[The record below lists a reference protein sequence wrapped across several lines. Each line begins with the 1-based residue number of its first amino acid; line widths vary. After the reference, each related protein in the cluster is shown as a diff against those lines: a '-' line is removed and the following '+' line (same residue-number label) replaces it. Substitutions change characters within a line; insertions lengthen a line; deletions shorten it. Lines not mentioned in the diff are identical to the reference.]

1 MRVLTG
7 VVVMMAISVA
17 ACSPAATRDTQPPIL
32 ETSMPDV
39 SARESTSG
47 PVESTAPP
55 QDGTA
60 STVPSTLPADPERDN
75 TALIS
80 LLSPVETLPDIV
92 PGGWDPSHG
101 APYEAYVYE
110 RDGAMI
116 TILATYDEDDDIGR
130 AMAFGEGVAPPD
142 PEGTTV
148 EGFDVLV
155 YPQQDGIRPAVVHLD
170 GVCGAYD
177 LWVFGFVSDAAVLTQ
192 DAVRIAAV
200 ADCEGR

>member
-1 MRVLTG
+1 
-7 VVVMMAISVA
+7 MMVIFVA
-17 ACSPAATRDTQPPIL
+17 ACSLTASQDTQPPIL
-32 ETSMPDV
+32 TTSMPDA
-39 SARESTSG
+39 SAGVSTSA
-47 PVESTAPP
+47 PAESTAPP

-60 STVPSTLPADPERDN
+60 STVASPLPADPERDN

-110 RDGAMI
+110 RDGALI

-130 AMAFGEGVAPPD
+130 AMAFGQGVAPPD
-142 PEGTTV
+142 PEETTV

-170 GVCGAYD
+170 GLCGAYD
-177 LWVFGFVSDAAVLTQ
+177 LWVFGFVSDAAVLAQ
-192 DAVRIAAV
+192 DAASIAAV
-200 ADCEGR
+200 ADC